1 MEAGGHWDL
10 GKQGGEVEPMILK
23 NFSFTR
29 SGIEASRAW
38 RMLDELCLDLRSML
52 NGRLTFEDNFAGG
65 QHTVQIDTALA
76 YTVVLSSKARPAS
89 VSVLSAK
96 NLDTN
101 SGRLTT
107 GGTVEWEWR
116 GGSVLVHSVSGLA
129 ANTRYEVELL
139 VLEAQS

>member
-1 MEAGGHWDL
+1 
-10 GKQGGEVEPMILK
+10 MILK

-29 SGIEASRAW
+29 AGIEAGRAW

-52 NGRLTFEDNFAGG
+52 NGKLTFEDNFAGG
-65 QHTVQIDTALA
+65 QHKIQVDTALD
-76 YTVVLSSKARPAS
+76 YTVVLASQARPVS

-107 GGTVEWEWR
+107 GAIVEWEWR
-116 GGSVLVHSVSGLA
+116 GESVLIHSISGLA

-139 VLEAQS
+139 VLEK